1 MSSAQSPKANFAKTD
16 PPVDARASSLLNEMV
31 DNSSPAIAP
40 ATGEILIGIVVDK
53 ASNGMPIVKIM
64 DDDFADSPP
73 LLAQAICSLEVGR
86 QCAVTL
92 TGGSQPIPL
101 VLGQLQSAVIGLG
114 RAAEINVSEAEGK
127 IEIQS
132 DREISFRCGE
142 ATFRMTSAGL
152 VELRGNRVVSHS
164 TGLNRIRGASVKLN

>member
-1 MSSAQSPKANFAKTD
+1 MIAQS
-16 PPVDARASSLLNEMV
+16 
-31 DNSSPAIAP
+31 
-40 ATGEILIGIVVDK
+40 
-53 ASNGMPIVKIM
+53 
-64 DDDFADSPP
+64 
-73 LLAQAICSLEVGR
+73 ICSLEVGR
-86 QCAVTL
+86 QCAITL

-114 RAAEINVSEAEGK
+114 RATEISVSEAEGK

-164 TGLNRIRGASVKLN
+164 TGLNRIRGGSVKLN